1 MGLTFSLLIIFLLFC
16 VMMAGVLAFCLRERR
31 RSSRGTQDAT
41 IDHST
46 NGYLSAPSPDAT
58 RPQPISLHSPM
69 PNQADED
76 DDQRVAMTLFG
87 SIFLGALLAIITG
100 YLVFFREWNS

>member
-31 RSSRGTQDAT
+31 RSSHGTQDAT
-41 IDHST
+41 VDHST
-46 NGYLSAPSPDAT
+46 NGYFPASTSGDS

-69 PNQADED
+69 PNQADDD
-76 DDQRVAMTLFG
+76 DDQRVAITLFG

-100 YLVFFREWNS
+100 YLVFFREWNG